1 MNRLPLLIAVAI
13 SSIAPGTALA
23 QVRLDDQQ
31 APGVE
36 KHFGLHQRH
45 WDHRYPGHR
54 HPRPF
59 PAPRHWVAPVRPYS
73 YYDPYRIY
81 PHARTYSYYEPAPVY
96 VERVYEPPAY
106 YVIEPP
112 RYEAP
117 RYEAP
122 PAVEAR
128 EVPRAYAQ
136 APEPPPRPRVEAQRL
151 ERYTLSAKELFG
163 FDEATVRGAQPKL
176 DEIAEAMRQNPQ
188 INDVTIT
195 GHTDRIGSDAYNLKL
210 SQRRADAV
218 KAYLVGRGV
227 AAQRLAA
234 IGKGKAAPVVQCS
247 NANRAELIRCLEPNR
262 RVEVE
267 QITIERRVR

>member
-1 MNRLPLLIAVAI
+1 MTRLPLMIAVAI
-13 SSIAPGTALA
+13 SSIAPFSAFA
-23 QVRLDDQQ
+23 QDRIERRDT
-31 APGVE
+31 PYVE
-36 KHFGLHQRH
+36 KHGGFPSRH
-45 WDHRYPGHR
+45 WDRYPGHHR

-81 PHARTYSYYEPAPVY
+81 PHERTYSYYEPAPVY

-117 RYEAP
+117 

-136 APEPPPRPRVEAQRL
+136 APEPPPRPRVEPPRL
-151 ERYTLSAKELFG
+151 ERYTLSAQELFG
-163 FDEATVRGAQPKL
+163 FDEATVRGPQPKL

-195 GHTDRIGSDAYNLKL
+195 GYTDRIGSDAYNLKL

-227 AAQRLAA
+227 AAQRLSA
-234 IGKGKAAPVVQCS
+234 IGKGKAAPVVRCS

-267 QITIERRVR
+267 QITIERRAR